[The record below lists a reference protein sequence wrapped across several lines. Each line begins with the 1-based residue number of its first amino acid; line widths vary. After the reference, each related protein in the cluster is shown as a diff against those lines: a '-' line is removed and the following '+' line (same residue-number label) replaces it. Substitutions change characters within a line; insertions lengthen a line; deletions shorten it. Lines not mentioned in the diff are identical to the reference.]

1 MVIYKVK
8 RLDWGKKKTTGLNIL
23 SKKIC
28 RKEFKDFIFLSCIR
42 QITNMVQ
49 CMDVMCTKCEY
60 IVLYSRIYCVNQS
73 HVAA

>member
-1 MVIYKVK
+1 M
-8 RLDWGKKKTTGLNIL
+8 GLNIS
-23 SKKIC
+23 SKKIY
-28 RKEFKDFIFLSCIR
+28 RKVFKDLIFLSCIR

-73 HVAA
+73 HFSA